1 MPHRRLSG
9 LTRADIAFRA
19 EGGSLEQTFRAA
31 WEATLEVMLPNPN
44 CLRALE
50 RRLFELANPEPDLLL
65 FDFLQQ
71 LLFFKDAEGLLL
83 RLESLS
89 IEPAAEG
96 FRLRAEAA
104 GEAADPAR
112 HELGTDVK
120 AVTLHRFRLRQTAG
134 RWQATVILDV

>member
-1 MPHRRLSG
+1 
-9 LTRADIAFRA
+9 LTQADIAFRA
-19 EGGSLEQTFRAA
+19 EGASLEETFRAA
-31 WEATLEVMLPNPN
+31 WEATLEVMLPDPN

-50 RRLFELANPEPDLLL
+50 RRRFELANPAPDLLL

-83 RLESLS
+83 RMGTLS

-96 FRLRAEAA
+96 LSLRAEAA
-104 GEAADPAR
+104 GEAADPLRQA
-112 HELGTDVK
+112 LGTDVK
-120 AVTLHRFRLRQTAG
+120 AVTLHRFELRQTGG